1 MCGWLSF
8 QTKEAFFAA
17 LRLTFNE
24 NYKRLLLMAT
34 FRSVPVSTRVI
45 ALC

>member
-1 MCGWLSF
+1 
-8 QTKEAFFAA
+8 
-17 LRLTFNE
+17 
-24 NYKRLLLMAT
+24 MAT